1 MNTYK
6 EHLKKKKKNRIKVE
20 GKRRKC
26 HYVCGS
32 VIIIYISCLS
42 FYYYYFIIIIFFVDS
57 FPFSGPLLLPQRIC
71 WGTVILNLHIWFK
84 IRFVHRSNGA
94 GCYQSEDETWY
105 LSCSYTNY
113 YHNQFNMFGETSL
126 KKKTSWQKLSCT
138 WNLTC
143 DIFSSIL
150 AYPLMLKNI
159 ILPYFRFFFFIF
171 QQLGNILCLK
181 INFLA

>member
-1 MNTYK
+1 MA
-6 EHLKKKKKNRIKVE
+6 L
-20 GKRRKC
+20 
-26 HYVCGS
+26 
-32 VIIIYISCLS
+32 CLWFGHNNIHFMFVLLLLL
-42 FYYYYFIIIIFFVDS
+42 FYYYHFFVDS

-84 IRFVHRSNGA
+84 ICFVHRSNGA

-105 LSCSYTNY
+105 SSCSYTNY

-143 DIFSSIL
+143 DIFFVNSGEL
-150 AYPLMLKNI
+150 KHPYPKLLSYVKEH
-159 ILPYFRFFFFIF
+159 YFAIF
-171 QQLGNILCLK
+171 PIFSLYFN
-181 INFLA
+181 N